1 MKSRLRNFD
10 KGNQIFHIP
19 SQEAFRNIKGKDL
32 NYVWNNKTF
41 AANIE
46 LMKFEEY
53 PIADGIKTSISKL
66 GFKKPTDIQ
75 FKSIPP
81 ILKGEDVLAIAQTGT
96 GKTAAFAIPVLHILQ
111 ERKIKGRPDGVKCL
125 VMVPTHELALQ
136 TENVFRVLGKHTR
149 IKTFAIHGG
158 VEQDPQ
164 IAQLNKGVDVLI
176 ATPGRMFDLVSQ
188 GALQL
193 QRVEILV
200 LDEADHM
207 LDLGFIKDIRD
218 LMQHLPR
225 KRQTLFFS
233 ATIDEKIKKIAYS
246 LVKDA
251 IRIQISPKDPV
262 AKNID
267 HAVAYIEMD
276 DKRFFLENVIT
287 NNPDQKILVFVR
299 TKVRAERVKKAL
311 ERVDIQSETIHG
323 DKEQEQRRRIM
334 QLFHKGEIKVLIATD
349 VSARGIDIPDVELVV
364 NYDLPESP
372 EYYVHRVGRTGR
384 GTNKGQAISF
394 CSKEER
400 EMLTTIEE
408 QLGKPIYRTEISKGF
423 YKDTIE
429 SSKENEETDWQSLI
443 DQEETFQK
451 NRKKKRKNRR

>member
-1 MKSRLRNFD
+1 
-10 KGNQIFHIP
+10 
-19 SQEAFRNIKGKDL
+19 
-32 NYVWNNKTF
+32 
-41 AANIE
+41 
-46 LMKFEEY
+46 MKFEEY

-81 ILKGEDVLAIAQTGT
+81 ILRGEDVLAIAQTGT

-149 IKTFAIHGG
+149 VKAFAIHGG

-164 IAQLNKGVDVLI
+164 IKQLDKGVDVLI

-188 GALQL
+188 GSLQL

-218 LMQHLPR
+218 LMRHLPR

-246 LVKDA
+246 LVTDA

-262 AKNID
+262 AKNIE
-267 HAVAYIEMD
+267 HAVAFIEMD

-299 TKVRAERVKKAL
+299 TKVRAERVKKAM
-311 ERVDIQSETIHG
+311 ERVEIHAETIHS
-323 DKEQEQRRRIM
+323 DKEQEQRRRTM
-334 QLFHKGEIKVLIATD
+334 QLFHKGELKVLIATD

-364 NYDLPESP
+364 NYDLPETP
-372 EYYVHRVGRTGR
+372 EHYVHRVGRTGR
-384 GTNKGQAISF
+384 GVNKGQAISF
-394 CSKEER
+394 CSKEEK
-400 EMLTTIEE
+400 EMLAIIEA
-408 QLGKPIYRTEISKGF
+408 QLGKPIHRMEISKGF
-423 YKDTIE
+423 YRDTIE
-429 SSKENEETDWQSLI
+429 SSIENEETDWQSLL
-443 DQEETFQK
+443 DQEEAFQK
-451 NRKKKRKNRR
+451 KRKKKKKNTY

>member
-1 MKSRLRNFD
+1 
-10 KGNQIFHIP
+10 
-19 SQEAFRNIKGKDL
+19 
-32 NYVWNNKTF
+32 
-41 AANIE
+41 
-46 LMKFEEY
+46 MKFEEY
-53 PIADGIKTSISKL
+53 NIDAGIKTSISKL

-81 ILKGEDVLAIAQTGT
+81 ILRGEDVLAIAQTGT
-96 GKTAAFAIPVLHILQ
+96 GKTAAFAIPVLHTLQ
-111 ERKIKGRPDGVKCL
+111 ERKMKGRPDGVKCL

-149 IKTFAIHGG
+149 VKAFAIHGG
-158 VEQDPQ
+158 VDQDPQ
-164 IAQLNKGVDVLI
+164 IEQLDKGVDVLI

-218 LMQHLPR
+218 LMKHLPR

-233 ATIDEKIKKIAYS
+233 ATINEQIKKIAYS
-246 LVKDA
+246 LVTDA

-262 AKNID
+262 ARNID

-276 DKRFFLENVIT
+276 DKRFFLENVIS

-299 TKVRAERVKKAL
+299 TKIRAERVKKAL
-311 ERVDIQSETIHG
+311 ERVNIASETIHG
-323 DKEQEQRRRIM
+323 DKEQQQRERTM
-334 QLFHKGEIKVLIATD
+334 QQFRSGNLKVLIATD
-349 VSARGIDIPDVELVV
+349 VSARGIDIPDVGLVV

-372 EYYVHRVGRTGR
+372 EYYIHRVGRTGR
-384 GTNKGQAISF
+384 GTSKGQAISF

-400 EMLTTIEE
+400 EMLGIIEE

-423 YKDTIE
+423 YRDTIQD
-429 SSKENEETDWQSLI
+429 SIENEETDWQSLL
-443 DQEETFQK
+443 DQDEAFQK
-451 NRKKKRKNRR
+451 GSKKKNKKSGR